1 MNKNKLD
8 VVIECVN
15 PEDSSVVIVREYDA
29 DSKYV
34 IESIIDECTQK
45 EAYETYNVLGDI
57 SQGIISLYCDNAEE
71 DFDYAAYSG
80 TSLSDEDDDDY

>member
-1 MNKNKLD
+1 VIKIKKNKQD

-15 PEDSSVVIVREYDA
+15 PDDTSIVIVREYDA

-34 IESIIDECTQK
+34 IESIIDECTRK

-57 SQGIISLYCDNAEE
+57 SKGIISLFCDNAEE
-71 DFDYAAYSG
+71 DFDYEAYTG
-80 TSLSDEDDDDY
+80 TSLDDDD